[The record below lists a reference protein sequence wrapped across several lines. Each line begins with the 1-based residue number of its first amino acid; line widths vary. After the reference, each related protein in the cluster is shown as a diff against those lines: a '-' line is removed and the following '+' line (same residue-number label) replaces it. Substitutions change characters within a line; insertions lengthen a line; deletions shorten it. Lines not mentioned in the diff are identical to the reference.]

1 VTLLHHAEHIADV
14 PNKEIVRYWAPILRN
29 GAKTWIEIEEFDTNG
44 CLPWYGPT
52 DLFEAIV
59 RDYLQQG
66 RGTVGRVGA
75 ALSYLFD
82 AADLT
87 EFAVEWIEERFSD
100 YERLDFDV
108 ATRLADPSDHRGLV
122 ALLGELEQETSG
134 SAVSPTRLS
143 TRIDEL
149 LESAD
154 RRVFVAVT
162 ERDIV
167 GMIVASVLSP
177 ERGGLDHA
185 FVEPEYRRRGI
196 LRELE
201 IEASAYLRERGCC
214 DIELHVGAENG
225 AARAAWRALGYTPT
239 LEYMERPL

>member
-1 VTLLHHAEHIADV
+1 
-14 PNKEIVRYWAPILRN
+14 
-29 GAKTWIEIEEFDTNG
+29 
-44 CLPWYGPT
+44 WYGPT
-52 DLFEAIV
+52 DLFEAVV
-59 RDYLQQG
+59 RDYLQEG

-87 EFAVEWIEERFSD
+87 AFAVEWIEERFTD
-100 YERLDFDV
+100 YEPRDFDV
-108 ATRLADPSDHRGLV
+108 ASRVADPSDHRGLA

-134 SAVSPTRLS
+134 SAVSPARLS
-143 TRIDEL
+143 TQIDEL

-154 RRVFVAVT
+154 RCVFVAVT
-162 ERDIV
+162 ERDVV

-177 ERGGLDHA
+177 QHGGLDHA
-185 FVEPEYRRRGI
+185 FVAPEYRRRGI

-201 IEASAYLRERGCC
+201 IEATTYLREHGCS
-214 DIELHVGAENG
+214 DVELHVGAENG